1 MNSFAASSQDT
12 KKYPAVGFSGRPCE
26 GARGAL
32 CVSRAARGSCGTRHL
47 FVWYLCVCT
56 GDIGELYIS
65 TIYIYFFFLNNA
77 IEYGHEHKTQTR
89 RYLLIN
95 DIISSY
101 IYNL

>member
-65 TIYIYFFFLNNA
+65 TIYIYFFIMQSNMDMNTR
-77 IEYGHEHKTQTR
+77 HKHADT
-89 RYLLIN
+89 YL
-95 DIISSY
+95 
-101 IYNL
+101 